1 MNKKK
6 VLIIDDSFSCLLLL
20 QSLLE
25 ENQNLIVQVEN
36 DSTKALDRIAEIKP
50 NVIILDLMMPDIDG
64 FQILNH
70 IKTSQE
76 LKDIP
81 IIILSALQDHK
92 TKIKA
97 TTLGAID
104 FMEKPVNFDEVTKK
118 IATYLGL

>member
-36 DSTKALDRIAEIKP
+36 DSTKALNRIADIKP

-64 FQILNH
+64 FQILNQ